1 MKRFITVFLLLALLL
16 CAQAAQAA
24 NRTRSYTFD
33 LSVNG
38 QHELRVQKGDI
49 ITVVFT
55 LRRTDSAAD
64 YTMYAMQNEIRY
76 DDEFVR
82 VIEDASI
89 VSADVRTKD
98 VPMIDGMREFY
109 MNYVSFADG
118 VQWRANQLVGTFQME
133 ILAESGVSKLTNEN
147 YKVSVRDGSD
157 VYAVN
162 ANDLTLIVSDE
173 CTVTFETNGGTPI
186 DPVNTLYG
194 EKLAR
199 PDDPEK
205 AGFHIE
211 GWYQDID
218 LTQEWNFEEDTVSS
232 NMTLYAKW
240 AEGEPERSFFGD
252 VWKWIQD
259 AFRWISQ
266 NIGAWWPWI
275 LILPAALLLLLVL
288 LLLLCRARRVYFET
302 NGGAPIDPIRVKKND
317 TLDDLP
323 VPVRGY
329 SVFCGWYKDQAM
341 TDPWYAGVD
350 KVRKRKT
357 TLYAKWL

>member
-1 MKRFITVFLLLALLL
+1 MKRFITGILLLAMLLSVQT
-16 CAQAAQAA
+16 AFAA

-33 LSVNG
+33 LSVNS
-38 QHELRVQKGDI
+38 QHEVRVQKGDI

-55 LRRTDSAAD
+55 LRRTDSASD

-76 DDEFVR
+76 DDAFVR

-98 VPMIDGMREFY
+98 VPLIDGMREFY

-118 VQWRANQLVGTFQME
+118 VQWKANQLVGTFQME
-133 ILAESGVSKLTNEN
+133 ILADSGVSKLTNEN
-147 YKVSVRDGSD
+147 YKVSLRDGSD
-157 VYAVN
+157 VYTAD
-162 ANDLTLIVSDE
+162 ASDLTLIVSDE
-173 CTVTFETNGGTPI
+173 CTVSFETNGGTPI
-186 DPVNTLYG
+186 DPVIVLYG
-194 EKLAR
+194 DKLER
-199 PDDPEK
+199 PDDPK
-205 AGFHIE
+205 KDGFHIA

-218 LTQEWNFEEDTVSS
+218 LTKEWNFEEDTVAS

-240 AEGEPERSFFGD
+240 AEGEPERSFFEDIGN
-252 VWKWIQD
+252 WLKNAFAWI
-259 AFRWISQ
+259 AR

-275 LILPAALLLLLVL
+275 LILPGLILLWLILLLLLG
-288 LLLLCRARRVYFET
+288 RKRRVYFET
-302 NGGAPIDPIRVKKND
+302 NGGAPIDPIRVKKNA
-317 TLDDLP
+317 TLDNLP

-329 SVFCGWYKDQAM
+329 SVFCGWYKDSAM

-350 KVRKRKT
+350 KVKKRKT